1 MDSTKRNKIEAVNVN
16 AHLHTPYSFSAF
28 DKLTDA
34 LDRAVAEN
42 VRVVGVNDFYSMD
55 GYKEWNDG
63 CRSRKLFPL
72 FNIEFI
78 SLQQQDQAAGVRVN
92 DPNNPGRTY
101 LSGKGLAYP
110 VELAEP
116 YASQLAAVRAES
128 NAQVETMCG
137 KLNDVLRSYDA
148 GFELDFKEI
157 ERTLT
162 KGSIRE
168 RHLAKALRL
177 AAYEHLK
184 NEPKAIAAFFEKIFG
199 GKPLKSDVADH
210 AAVENE
216 IRGNLLKA
224 GGAAFVPEDPK
235 AFLPMETVRK
245 IILAAGGSNT
255 SYKNADKLWVKAS
268 GCALATITEDGFA
281 VLDRKKLNVIP
292 EKTYPADT
300 AAREEEVK
308 NDLAAACITKDRR
321 PSVETSMHNAL
332 SAAFIVHL
340 HPTMVNG
347 LMCGQNAEA
356 ETARLFGDEA
366 VYIPYTDPG
375 YVLFKEVD
383 DRIKAYKAKF
393 GKEPAILLLQ
403 NHGIFV
409 GADTTAE
416 VEAIYDRVLSTIEK
430 AAGVSLPEG
439 DKPVCDC
446 VQEVLPAIRM
456 MLSKQGIKTLRVR
469 NNALIERYASS
480 ESEYAKVAAPFSP
493 DAIVYCKSKYIYLAA
508 ADKQALLEQ
517 AQTQIEQYVAA
528 NGYTPK
534 VLLIKGIGLVAVG
547 DNAAGC
553 DIILDVYEDMMKIA
567 AIAQS
572 FGGEHPMTQR
582 QIDFID
588 NWEVENYR
596 RKVSAG
602 GASGRVENK
611 TIIVTGAAQGFGEGI
626 ARCLIQ
632 QGANIVV
639 ADLNETVGAA
649 TAERLNGMAR
659 SNRAIFVKTN
669 VADTESLRNLIH
681 ETVCRFGG
689 LDVFVSNAGVL
700 RAGGLEEMTPENF
713 EFVTKINYNAYFY
726 CAQAASRVMK
736 LQNKYAED
744 NYGDIIQINSKSG
757 LRGSKANFAYAG
769 GKFGGVGL
777 TQSFALELAPFR
789 IKVNAVCPGN
799 FYEGPLWSNPENGL
813 FLQYLHA
820 GKVPGAKTVEDVRK
834 YYMDQVPMRKG
845 TGPEDV
851 TKAVLYLIE
860 QTCETGQAV
869 PVTGGQV
876 MLS

>member
-1 MDSTKRNKIEAVNVN
+1 M
-16 AHLHTPYSFSAF
+16 
-28 DKLTDA
+28 
-34 LDRAVAEN
+34 
-42 VRVVGVNDFYSMD
+42 
-55 GYKEWNDG
+55 
-63 CRSRKLFPL
+63 
-72 FNIEFI
+72 
-78 SLQQQDQAAGVRVN
+78 
-92 DPNNPGRTY
+92 
-101 LSGKGLAYP
+101 
-110 VELAEP
+110 
-116 YASQLAAVRAES
+116 
-128 NAQVETMCG
+128 
-137 KLNDVLRSYDA
+137 
-148 GFELDFKEI
+148 KEI
-157 ERTLT
+157 EQL
-162 KGSIRE
+162 I
-168 RHLAKALRL
+168 
-177 AAYEHLK
+177 
-184 NEPKAIAAFFEKIFG
+184 
-199 GKPLKSDVADH
+199 
-210 AAVENE
+210 E
-216 IRGNLLKA
+216 ISHKYGRDSRYVIA
-224 GGAAFVPEDPK
+224 GG
-235 AFLPMETVRK
+235 
-245 IILAAGGSNT
+245 GNT

-375 YVLFKEVD
+375 YVRFKEVD